1 MQNVV
6 WQIKPLNA
14 AGVEMFMVMYSPKDG
29 AVYTVGSEKGNSF
42 AAKRA
47 DLVAQFLSFVSG

>member
-1 MQNVV
+1 
-6 WQIKPLNA
+6 
-14 AGVEMFMVMYSPKDG
+14 MVMYSPKDG
-29 AVYTVGSEKGNSF
+29 AVYTVGSEKGKSF